1 MGHSPSI
8 PQKRAKK
15 LAPMSSASSAKYFGN
30 ILYLGFCRP
39 SIERTIVAHL
49 QYQGVL
55 DDGLVAK
62 MLSELR
68 VDVVSS
74 PSTIRI
80 QQCMM
85 RTNGQMEP
93 GNLHKLETGS
103 TTWYFVKGMLD
114 HYNDGTKLKKVTF
127 KNRS

>member
-1 MGHSPSI
+1 MYGSLSFHSS
-8 PQKRAKK
+8 KESEE
-15 LAPMSSASSAKYFGN
+15 LAPMSSAPAKYFGN

-74 PSTIRI
+74 QSTIQI
-80 QQCMM
+80 QQCMT
-85 RTNGQMEP
+85 RTGLSKD
-93 GNLHKLETGS
+93 GARLS
-103 TTWYFVKGMLD
+103 TQT
-114 HYNDGTKLKKVTF
+114 
-127 KNRS
+127 